1 MNAVEPIEM
10 KNKFLLALA
19 LAASL
24 AVAGCG
30 SSSKAN
36 VTVTG
41 TTTISK
47 GQELTDLQRA
57 LDAGAISQRDYE
69 NVRAIILKRPS

>member
-1 MNAVEPIEM
+1 MNSKWIVV
-10 KNKFLLALA
+10 
-19 LAASL
+19 LAAVACTGL
-24 AVAGCG
+24 AGCG

-57 LDAGAISQRDYE
+57 LAEGAIGKSDYDR
-69 NVRAIILKRPS
+69 VREKILRRPQ

>member
-1 MNAVEPIEM
+1 M
-10 KNKFLLALA
+10 KTRLLFALVLTTSLFL
-19 LAASL
+19 S
-24 AVAGCG
+24 GCA

-47 GQELTDLQRA
+47 GQELTDLQKA
-57 LDAGAISQRDYE
+57 LEQGAISQRDYDK
-69 NVRAIILKRPS
+69 VRAIILKRKS

>member
-1 MNAVEPIEM
+1 MAV
-10 KNKFLLALA
+10 
-19 LAASL
+19 
-24 AVAGCG
+24 VACTGLTGCG

-41 TTTISK
+41 TTTISS

-57 LDAGAISQRDYE
+57 LDEGAISQADYDK
-69 NVRAIILKRPS
+69 VRKKILARKK